1 MRKPDYLGIISALI
15 VSEQSFLKLQI
26 GADIHKKGTT
36 RLKYLKHRSIVTT
49 LSLPP
54 EKPTRTSSVIFDM
67 TFMRS
72 YSATDI
78 STAWTAVA
86 LTSVYVSAD
95 TALICCCHSAISP
108 GQLVKYRACGTS
120 LTTIIVVIRIY
131 SCSPVHST
139 LYRCQSSRLISRCRL
154 CLNVSLTSCCHKN
167 SLPCIKLE
175 VAPIVESI
183 GAK

>member
-15 VSEQSFLKLQI
+15 VFEQSFLKLQI

-78 STAWTAVA
+78 LASFASQRLSSLHVISSSFSFLIATGFRCFPFCFNERPCGFIRTAMIEVVVVIYARALIDTLLEISQSSCLISSGEICTIFLVA
-86 LTSVYVSAD
+86 L
-95 TALICCCHSAISP
+95 LAIKIHF
-108 GQLVKYRACGTS
+108 LV
-120 LTTIIVVIRIY
+120 
-131 SCSPVHST
+131 
-139 LYRCQSSRLISRCRL
+139 
-154 CLNVSLTSCCHKN
+154 
-167 SLPCIKLE
+167 
-175 VAPIVESI
+175 
-183 GAK
+183 